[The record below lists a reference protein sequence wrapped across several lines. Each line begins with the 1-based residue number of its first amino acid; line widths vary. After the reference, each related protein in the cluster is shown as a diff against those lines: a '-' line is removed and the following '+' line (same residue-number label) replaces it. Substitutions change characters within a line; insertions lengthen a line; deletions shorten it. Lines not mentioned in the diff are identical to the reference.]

1 MRNKCE
7 ILSHHYIDNYV
18 DINIKYY
25 IKYKYIYTLQ
35 QCTTCVWNEEILSE
49 VSPFFSFSPIFSE
62 GEKNIKYYTS
72 RLCTLMTIGL
82 TKKNKSKIKGEN

>member
-25 IKYKYIYTLQ
+25 IKYKYIH
-35 QCTTCVWNEEILSE
+35 TTAM
-49 VSPFFSFSPIFSE
+49 
-62 GEKNIKYYTS
+62 YY
-72 RLCTLMTIGL
+72 LCLERGDP
-82 TKKNKSKIKGEN
+82 E